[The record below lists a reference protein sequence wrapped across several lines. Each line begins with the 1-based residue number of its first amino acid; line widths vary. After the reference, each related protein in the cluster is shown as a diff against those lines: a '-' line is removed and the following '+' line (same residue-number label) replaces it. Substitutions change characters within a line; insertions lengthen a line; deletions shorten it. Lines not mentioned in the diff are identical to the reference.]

1 MSMLSNLDL
10 IRRVPLFAMLTATQ
24 VESLAGAVAK
34 RRFKRGEFVV
44 EQGKLSNALYII
56 LAGRARVLMTDK
68 KGGEVILA
76 TLVAGDYI
84 GEMSIIDSEPH
95 SATVSAEVQTDVLL
109 LGRDDFSRCLID
121 NASMGHAVMRGLV
134 RRLRSADNKIG
145 SLALM
150 GVYGRVAN
158 VLLEASAPA
167 DNGDLLI
174 RDKIAR
180 KDLAKMVG
188 ASPEMVRRVMKEFE
202 EQGFVQTLDGGI
214 LRIIDRR
221 LVQR

>member
-10 IRRVPLFAMLTATQ
+10 IRRVPLFAMLTAGQ
-24 VESLAGAVAK
+24 VESLAGAVSK
-34 RRFKRGEFVV
+34 RRFKRGECVM
-44 EQGKLSNALYII
+44 EQGKISNALFII
-56 LAGRARVLMTDK
+56 LAGRARVLMTDR

-76 TLVAGDYI
+76 TLAAGDYI
-84 GEMSIIDSEPH
+84 GEMSMIDSEPH
-95 SATVSAEVQTDVLL
+95 SATVSAEVQTDVLV

-121 NASMGHAVMRGLV
+121 NAPMGYAVMRGLV

-158 VLLEASAPA
+158 VLLEAGVPA
-167 DNGDLLI
+167 ENGDVLI

-188 ASPEMVRRVMKEFE
+188 ASREMVSRVMKEFE
-202 EQGFVQTLDGGI
+202 EQGFVQTLDGGV
-214 LRIIDRR
+214 LRIVDRR
-221 LVQR
+221 SVRR